1 MNLRTCSRELICQLM
16 LLLAS
21 IAISA
26 FAWGQHITETRAP
39 SEHAMPQLRHSAPS
53 PERSPAHAP
62 VSAPARAPSYAP
74 APSHVTTS
82 SIARPKGDPR
92 GTANTSAGRFRSA
105 PAERV
110 PDPIVDHIG
119 DISEYRRG
127 TDHPAPAGI
136 PLSLRG
142 GVPVSHQRSNIRL
155 INRDGMQIQHSFRG
169 GRMIVSE
176 RNGERI
182 VTTGGGRGYVQRGY
196 VNRDGRSFHSRTY
209 YDGGVYRVG
218 IYRDYNYGGHLYYGY
233 YPGVW
238 YHPAFYSWA
247 YRPWGAPVPWGVGPG
262 GWGWA
267 GAAWYRYYGGYFAPY
282 PLYSSAA
289 FWLTDYLIAAD
300 LQAAYAAQAQGSADQ
315 TGAYNQDQAYLA
327 GEGSLPANSSSATM
341 SPEVKQAIADEVTAQ
356 LAAQQQQS
364 SGGQSSGSSDGQAEA
379 SASANGEVPPA
390 LDPARRT
397 FVVFSDIT
405 VTSEGRD
412 CELTAGDMLT
422 RITNTPDSDQ
432 KVTATVSATKK
443 ADCAIDKHVTVSVE
457 ALQEMRNHFDEQ
469 LNQGMKVLAQ
479 KQGTGGLP
487 TAPDTGTTAS
497 DVPLPAPDTTVAK
510 VLTDQEAAADR
521 TEAQVKR
528 ETAEDPA
535 APGLVITQGQ
545 QETSLGDIARQVRAQ
560 KQQAQT
566 QSDPSQA
573 QGPAVE
579 TQEDEK

>member
-1 MNLRTCSRELICQLM
+1 
-16 LLLAS
+16 
-21 IAISA
+21 
-26 FAWGQHITETRAP
+26 
-39 SEHAMPQLRHSAPS
+39 
-53 PERSPAHAP
+53 
-62 VSAPARAPSYAP
+62 
-74 APSHVTTS
+74 
-82 SIARPKGDPR
+82 
-92 GTANTSAGRFRSA
+92 
-105 PAERV
+105 
-110 PDPIVDHIG
+110 
-119 DISEYRRG
+119 
-127 TDHPAPAGI
+127 
-136 PLSLRG
+136 
-142 GVPVSHQRSNIRL
+142 
-155 INRDGMQIQHSFRG
+155 MQIQHNLHG
-169 GRMIVSE
+169 GRVIVSE

-182 VTTGGGRGYVQRGY
+182 MTTGGGRGYVQRAY
-196 VNRDGRSFHSRTY
+196 VNRDGRSFYSRTY
-209 YDGGVYRVG
+209 YDGSVYRVG
-218 IYRDYNYGGHLYYGY
+218 IYRDYNYGGYHYYGY

-238 YHPAFYSWA
+238 YHPAYYGWA

-267 GAAWYRYYGGYFAPY
+267 GAPWYRYYGGYFAPY

-300 LQAAYAAQAQGSADQ
+300 LQAAYGAQAQGNADMAAAYDQGQADYADQ
-315 TGAYNQDQAYLA
+315 GLRA
-327 GEGSLPANSSSATM
+327 ANSDSAMM
-341 SPEVKQAIADEVTAQ
+341 SPEIKQEIADEVTAQ

-364 SGGQSSGSSDGQAEA
+364 SGGPSSGSSDGQAQA

-397 FVVFSDIT
+397 FVVFNDMT

-412 CELTAGDMLT
+412 CELTAGDILT

-443 ADCAIDKHVTVSVE
+443 ADCAIDKRVTVSVE

-528 ETAEDPA
+528 ETADDPSG
-535 APGLVITQGQ
+535 PGKVITQDQ

-566 QSDPSQA
+566 QSDPTQA
-573 QGPAVE
+573 QDPAVE
-579 TQEDEK
+579 TQEVQK

>member
-1 MNLRTCSRELICQLM
+1 
-16 LLLAS
+16 
-21 IAISA
+21 
-26 FAWGQHITETRAP
+26 
-39 SEHAMPQLRHSAPS
+39 
-53 PERSPAHAP
+53 
-62 VSAPARAPSYAP
+62 
-74 APSHVTTS
+74 
-82 SIARPKGDPR
+82 
-92 GTANTSAGRFRSA
+92 
-105 PAERV
+105 
-110 PDPIVDHIG
+110 
-119 DISEYRRG
+119 
-127 TDHPAPAGI
+127 
-136 PLSLRG
+136 
-142 GVPVSHQRSNIRL
+142 
-155 INRDGMQIQHSFRG
+155 MQIQHNLHG
-169 GRMIVSE
+169 GRMIISE

-182 VTTGGGRGYVQRGY
+182 VTTGGGRGYVQRAY
-196 VNRDGRSFHSRTY
+196 VNRDGRSFYARTY
-209 YDGGVYRVG
+209 YDGSVYRVG

-247 YRPWGAPVPWGVGPG
+247 YRPWGTPVPWGVGPG

-267 GAAWYRYYGGYFAPY
+267 GAPWYRYYGGYFAPY

-300 LQAAYAAQAQGSADQ
+300 LQAAYAAQAQADADQ
-315 TGAYNQDQAYLA
+315 AAAYNQEQAYLA
-327 GEGSLPANSSSATM
+327 GGGSLPANSDSATM
-341 SPEVKQAIADEVTAQ
+341 SSEVKQAIADEVTAQ

-364 SGGQSSGSSDGQAEA
+364 SGGQGNGPSDGQAES

-397 FVVFSDIT
+397 FVVFNDIT
-405 VTSEGRD
+405 VTSDGRD
-412 CELTAGDMLT
+412 CELTAGDILT
-422 RITNTPDSDQ
+422 RVTDTPDSDQ

-443 ADCAIDKHVTVSVE
+443 ADCAIDKRVTVSVE
-457 ALQEMRNHFDEQ
+457 TLQEMRNHFDEQ
-469 LNQGMKVLAQ
+469 LNQGIKVLVQ

-528 ETAEDPA
+528 ETAADPVT
-535 APGLVITQGQ
+535 PGQVITQDQ

-566 QSDPSQA
+566 DSDPSPA

-579 TQEDEK
+579 TQKDER